1 MSNPN
6 NAVQG
11 GSNYI
16 NKNIAGYVASQIY
29 MATINVADPA
39 AMTDGNISTLSLDAT
54 GRLRVVLSG
63 AAPVTTVATQPSQTG
78 DTIAQASTRTV
89 APGAG
94 TILIT
99 NTPAAGTYII
109 DVFVNYDGAVAAAEI
124 NNIEV
129 RRGGVAFHTPIII
142 PSIANVIQRYQ
153 YRIALSGAQAFDVR
167 NIGAGTAGVGYNV
180 AFFANRLV

>member
-1 MSNPN
+1 MSNPQN
-6 NAVQG
+6 QSQ
-11 GSNYI
+11 GSNQSLGGGF
-16 NKNIAGYVASQIY
+16 ARTTFPC
-29 MATINVADPA
+29 TINAADPA
-39 AMTDGNISTLSLDAT
+39 ALTDGFVSQLSIDAT
-54 GRLRVVLSG
+54 GRLRVVLAG
-63 AAPVTTVATQPSQTG
+63 AAPVTTIAVQPVQTG
-78 DTIAQASTRTV
+78 DTIAPNSTRTV

-94 TILIT
+94 TVLIT

-109 DVFVNYDGAVAAAEI
+109 DVLVNYDGAVAAAEI

-129 RRGGVAFHTPIII
+129 RRGGVAFHSPIII

-180 AFFANRLV
+180 AYFANRLV